1 MNKYNALKGDRT
13 IFFMIDRNVNN
24 QKQIRFSLWLTIL
37 YVIVGVVGILRHE
50 MWRDEFQT
58 WLVASQSHSLLDLW
72 RNSQYEGHALLWH
85 FFLFIISRFTQ
96 DLLAMQLF
104 HIAMAAIAV
113 FIIAEFS
120 PFTKFQKFLLSFGYF
135 FLYEYAVI
143 SRYYVL
149 TVLLLFIA
157 LTLFNSVQR
166 RPIIFS
172 IILFLLAN
180 TSLFGAVFSILL
192 LFLVIYRFK
201 TDQQKKPFSTI
212 WNWRPVL
219 AVGIFFLGIIFSLYS
234 IQRGAHSTFAQTS
247 FLWHGGFDSE
257 RLILTLSKIL
267 AAFIPIPNTLEQN
280 FWNTSIVFDVPWEIR
295 VILVAGIVVFIS
307 LNFRKNKSV
316 FLFWGCGVF
325 SIGTLVYLLLIPAI
339 RYEGHIFLLLVA
351 SLWLNALL
359 SNRETRPKT
368 KKIRRTLP
376 SSTSFVFHFILLL
389 QVVAGCTAYVQH
401 IRFPFSNCG
410 EAGRYLAREDL
421 SRQYLFGS
429 LDFIVSPLSA
439 FVHRPIYYP
448 ERDSVGTYIV
458 SDDRRKQFPPMQEVV
473 QKAIGLVHTT
483 CDSMVMILTGPI
495 TYSQNNRIVE
505 IVDRQLPGGVHLTLL
520 QKFNTPCIAWDET
533 YYIYQLSR
541 TNEK

>member
-1 MNKYNALKGDRT
+1 MKGNWT
-13 IFFMIDRNVNN
+13 IFFMTDRNANN

-37 YVIVGVVGILRHE
+37 YVIVGVVGILHHE

-58 WLVASQSHSLLDLW
+58 WLVASQSHSLTDLW

-85 FFLFIISRFTQ
+85 FLLFIISRFTQ

-104 HIAMAAIAV
+104 HIALAAVVI
-113 FIIAEFS
+113 FLIAEFS
-120 PFTKFQKFLLSFGYF
+120 PFTKFQKFLLTFGYF

-149 TVLLLFIA
+149 TVLLLFIS
-157 LTLFNSVQR
+157 LTLFNSALR
-166 RPIIFS
+166 KPIIFS
-172 IILFLLAN
+172 IVLFLLAN
-180 TSLFGAVFSILL
+180 TSLFGAVFSVLL
-192 LFLVIYRFK
+192 LFSVVYRFK
-201 TDQQKKPFSTI
+201 ADQQKNHFSTI
-212 WNWRPVL
+212 RNWRYVL
-219 AVGIFFLGIIFSLYS
+219 ALGIFIIGVAFSLYS

-247 FLWHGGFDSE
+247 FLWHGGIDSE
-257 RLILTLSKIL
+257 RLILTLSKIS
-267 AAFIPIPNTLEQN
+267 AVFIPIPNTLEQN

-295 VILVAGIVVFIS
+295 AILVVGIVGFFS
-307 LNFRKNKSV
+307 FNFRKNKSV

-325 SIGTLVYLLLIPAI
+325 SIGTLVYVLLIPAI

-351 SLWLNALL
+351 SLWLNVLL
-359 SNRETRPKT
+359 SDRDGRPKT
-368 KKIRRTLP
+368 KKVRRTLP
-376 SSTSFVFHFILLL
+376 SYTSFVFHFILLL
-389 QVVAGCTAYVQH
+389 QAVAGCTAFVQDV
-401 IRFPFSNCG
+401 RFPFSNCND
-410 EAGRYLAREDL
+410 AGRYLARKDL

-473 QKAIGLVHTT
+473 QKAIGLVHAT
-483 CDSMVMILTGPI
+483 CDSMVMILSGPI

-505 IVDRQLPGGVHLTLL
+505 IIDRQLPGGVHLTLL

-533 YYIYQLSR
+533 YYMYQLSR